1 MINEV
6 RETVLAI
13 ANKENFGYITPT
25 DFNRYAVKAQLDIF
39 TQLMYDY
46 NHQVNKQNKRTTI
59 LGASV
64 ASNDDF
70 ADLAKRK
77 LKLIEEF
84 STSTPL
90 YVASSSIS
98 GSHILSQPSDSYFLN
113 TLMHYGAATL
123 TGTASGASTSFNLQ
137 DTSGSTTF
145 TSAMEGAPIVNTT
158 TRAFGYIT
166 NVIDGNNVNVS
177 TDLMFASGN
186 GYQVFPTSSTEIEH
200 QEKSK
205 IHKLLVSNLT
215 APSTIFPVYTVSDY
229 GVTVYPNTLANTGII
244 IANYIRYPKDP
255 KWTYIGNNFN
265 QSAAD
270 YQDFEL
276 PESELPVLVHK
287 ILEYAGIEIREPAV
301 TQYALGQTTLETKED
316 R

>member
-13 ANKENFGYITPT
+13 ANKENFGYIAPT
-25 DFNRYAVKAQLDIF
+25 DFNRYAVSAQLDIF

-70 ADLAKRK
+70 ADLAQRK
-77 LKLIEEF
+77 LQVIEKF

-90 YVASSSIS
+90 YVGSSSVS
-98 GSHILSQPSDSYFLN
+98 GSHILSMPSDSYFLN
-113 TLMHYGAATL
+113 SLNHHSTATN
-123 TGTASGASTSFNLQ
+123 TGTATSASASLSFRLT
-137 DTSGSTTF
+137 DTAASF
-145 TSAMEGAPIVNTT
+145 TSSVEGAPIVNTT
-158 TRAFGYIT
+158 TRAFGYVT
-166 NVIDGNNVNVS
+166 EVIDSNNINVS
-177 TDLMFASGN
+177 VDEMFALGN
-186 GYQVFPTSSTEIEH
+186 SYSIYPTSSTEIEH
-200 QEKSK
+200 QDKNK
-205 IHKLLVSNLT
+205 IHKLLASNLT
-215 APSTIFPVYTVSDY
+215 APSTTFPVFTVSDY
-229 GVTVYPNTLANTGII
+229 GVTVYPKTLPNAGIV

-255 KWTYIGNNFN
+255 KWTYSGNNFN

-276 PESELPVLVHK
+276 PDSEMPLLVYK
-287 ILEYAGIEIREPAV
+287 ILEYAGIEIREPSV
-301 TQYALGQTTLETKED
+301 TQYALGQTTLETQED